1 MTDSPGSNYKWYIL
15 ALGAATHIFVLAMPW
30 MCMPVLF
37 KEISDDLGLDLVQV
51 GTVWGMLG
59 LAGMFTALFAG
70 LIGDRY
76 GTRKTL
82 TVICLLLGIAG
93 ALRGL
98 SENFIQL
105 AVFMFLFGL
114 FSVNVTL
121 AVHKSAGEWFTGRQ
135 LGLANGVLAMG
146 IGLGFTLATMFSAT
160 VFSPLLGGWHN
171 LMFVYG
177 AVSVIVGIFWFQT
190 RRSPAYAETSTS
202 IETVSFR
209 RSLAHVVR
217 LRDIWLLGIVDI
229 CVFGCRTG
237 LVGYL
242 PLYLRDV
249 GWEAVRADGA
259 VAALSAASVLGV
271 IPLSLLSDKIG
282 LRKTIVYPSIIMII
296 IGVGFLAFVN
306 GVLIWPLVIL
316 IGISVESLAAVL
328 ITMVM
333 ETAGRGGTYAGTAL
347 GLATTLALTGNFIAP
362 PVGNRLAVI
371 NPSFAFIFWA
381 SMALVGLVLFFFV
394 RETGWKKSVMLLED
408 KDTVIV

>member
-1 MTDSPGSNYKWYIL
+1 MSDSPGSNYKWYIL
-15 ALGAATHIFVLAMPW
+15 ALGAATHIFVLSMPW

-37 KEISDDLGLDLVQV
+37 KEISDDLGLNLVQV
-51 GTVWGMLG
+51 GTVWGMMG

-82 TVICLLLGIAG
+82 TVICLLLGITG

-121 AVHKSAGEWFTGRQ
+121 AVHKSAGEWFAGRQ

-146 IGLGFTLATMFSAT
+146 IGFGFTLATMFSAT

-177 AVSVIVGIFWFQT
+177 AISVIVGIFWFQT
-190 RRSPAYAETSTS
+190 KRSPAYVEASSS

-217 LRDIWLLGIVDI
+217 LKDIWLLGIVDI

-237 LVGYL
+237 LIGYL
-242 PLYLRDV
+242 PLYLRNV
-249 GWEAVRADGA
+249 GWEAVQADGA
-259 VAALSAASVLGV
+259 VAAMSAASVLGV
-271 IPLSLLSDKIG
+271 IPLSLLSDKVG
-282 LRKTIVYPSIIMII
+282 LRKVIVYPSIIMII
-296 IGVGFLAFVN
+296 IGVGLLSVFN
-306 GVLIWPLVIL
+306 GALVWPIMILV
-316 IGISVESLAAVL
+316 GISVESLAAVL

-333 ETAGRGGTYAGTAL
+333 ETAGSGGTYAGTAL
-347 GLATTLALTGNFIAP
+347 GLGTTLALLGNFFAP

-371 NPSFAFIFWA
+371 NPSFAFIFW
-381 SMALVGLVLFFFV
+381 SGMALVGLVMSFFV
-394 RETGWKKSVMLLED
+394 RETGWKKSVILLEE
-408 KDTVIV
+408 KDAIIV